1 MPTQA
6 EIDAALETVSQPQ
19 TDSAYHYAAMEMLA
33 YEYRKLIDPT
43 PIAPEL
49 LEAEGFTVNEDGI
62 FTCGGVKICRNF
74 REGEWLIQFGSL
86 ACVCLLSRKT
96 MGGVRLA
103 MMQARG
109 SK

>member
-49 LEAEGFTVNEDGI
+49 LEAEGFVSNHLGWQHGESL
-62 FTCGGVKICRNF
+62 VWYASNP
-74 REGEWLIQFGSL
+74 GEWIFNHGEYGT
-86 ACVCLLSRKT
+86 CIPVKT
-96 MGGVRLA
+96 MGGVHLA
-103 MMQARG
+103 MMLAGGER
-109 SK
+109 